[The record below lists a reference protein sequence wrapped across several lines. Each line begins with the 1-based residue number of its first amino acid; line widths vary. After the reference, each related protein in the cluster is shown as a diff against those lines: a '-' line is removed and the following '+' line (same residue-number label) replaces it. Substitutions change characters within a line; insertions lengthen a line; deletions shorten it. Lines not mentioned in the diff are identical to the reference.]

1 MGVFVAVVAVRLPP
15 PYVTFLV
22 FPEHLFL
29 CSPWDNPPELKFNS
43 LRSQLAGGLHRDP
56 GTRDLGRTPVRMEV
70 QELLDPRALS
80 TLSSAGSGWEP
91 REPALCPSI
100 SSLSPVTLSRSAVH
114 VTILFR
120 QLNEPTGP
128 SRAPKGQNFLISSS
142 RKGDG
147 GGETEVCAGLGSGR
161 GRCEEERKAE
171 MRRGCTRP
179 PAPHSPAPAFRGDVA
194 GVCHVREPG
203 AQEGRAG
210 RLAGVGNAARP
221 PDAI

>member
-1 MGVFVAVVAVRLPP
+1 MVVSLTKASPSSSSLNIFSCAPLGITHLNSSSTPSGAACRRALPG
-15 PYVTFLV
+15 
-22 FPEHLFL
+22 
-29 CSPWDNPPELKFNS
+29 S
-43 LRSQLAGGLHRDP
+43 
-56 GTRDLGRTPVRMEV
+56 RDLGSGQNSGSDGGPRTPGPSRAVYT
-70 QELLDPRALS
+70 LLCRQRLGAPGTWWKGGYRS
-80 TLSSAGSGWEP
+80 
-91 REPALCPSI
+91 LCPSI
-100 SSLSPVTLSRSAVH
+100 SSLPPVTLSRSAVH
-114 VTILFR
+114 VAILFR

-128 SRAPKGQNFLISSS
+128 SRAPKGQYFLISSS

-161 GRCEEERKAE
+161 GRCEVERKAE